1 MSCTHCCDTGIS
13 RMHAGLRGYRTHK
26 DTDSGADGKS
36 IFCGIRGTL
45 SGVASSL
52 VEWIEFAA
60 IVRRREA
67 SAIVSALRASSMH
80 SAAPQQM
87 HAGLYSGARSQI
99 SRMHHSCAV
108 SIVPRG
114 NRMEWSVWSVR
125 GSCMR
130 KSRSPGCQS
139 RVCNERLEGGA
150 DAISRWTEPCR
161 RRQLCPFPCN

>member
-1 MSCTHCCDTGIS
+1 
-13 RMHAGLRGYRTHK
+13 MHAGLRGYRTHK

-87 HAGLYSGARSQI
+87 MPAYTVVQEAKLAECIIHV
-99 SRMHHSCAV
+99 SC
-108 SIVPRG
+108 
-114 NRMEWSVWSVR
+114 
-125 GSCMR
+125 
-130 KSRSPGCQS
+130 Q
-139 RVCNERLEGGA
+139 
-150 DAISRWTEPCR
+150 
-161 RRQLCPFPCN
+161 